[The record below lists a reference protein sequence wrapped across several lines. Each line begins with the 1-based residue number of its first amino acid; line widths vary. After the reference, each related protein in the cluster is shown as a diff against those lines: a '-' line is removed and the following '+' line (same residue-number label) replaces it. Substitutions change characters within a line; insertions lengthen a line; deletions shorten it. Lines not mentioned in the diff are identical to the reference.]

1 MKKIYSFL
9 LPAVAACVLFAS
21 CGPMA
26 GTATST
32 QNTQQQGSVLG
43 ALLGG
48 MGNGS
53 SASTAINTGSLIGAI
68 IGQLT
73 SSMSQASIVGTWT
86 YVEPTVQFESEN
98 WLAQAGGAVAGQKIV
113 SKVSPYYEKVGIKS
127 GAMVVTFAEGNSCKF
142 NINGREYP
150 YTYSYDKTTN
160 RITLTGAMG
169 YNLSAYVTV
178 SANELALTF
187 DVSKL
192 MSLAQTVAQKS
203 SNSTISSLSSLAN
216 QYTGMKTGF
225 LFKRN

>member
-26 GTATST
+26 GTATGT

-160 RITLTGAMG
+160 RISLTGAMG